1 MKNSRLRRLLITLGI
16 VLGLALSVLILSIIG
31 QEGNLNKTTSG
42 NALTNDTL
50 SQVTLLDDKD
60 CIIVNVY
67 GYGKATYSLS
77 LAVLDIYVRNPEP
90 SMRIG
95 ETYDNVMRLGNRIV
109 SILEKNNLKIETK
122 SISIRPYYAYPNEK
136 LTGYIVTY
144 HIVATTSNMS
154 AVVNVVPYLVNK
166 MIIMRLGFSVN
177 KSTVEK
183 AYEMA
188 LSHAIE
194 NALDKL
200 NIIARTLGMD
210 KIVILNI
217 KENFYPIVRPLYIAS
232 VKITQPVIYAPTGE
246 VSAVVYVTARLCK

>member
-50 SQVTLLDDKD
+50 GQVTLLDDKD

-122 SISIRPYYAYPNEK
+122 SIVYDHTMPI
-136 LTGYIVTY
+136 LTRSSQDT
-144 HIVATTSNMS
+144 
-154 AVVNVVPYLVNK
+154 
-166 MIIMRLGFSVN
+166 
-177 KSTVEK
+177 
-183 AYEMA
+183 
-188 LSHAIE
+188 
-194 NALDKL
+194 
-200 NIIARTLGMD
+200 
-210 KIVILNI
+210 
-217 KENFYPIVRPLYIAS
+217 
-232 VKITQPVIYAPTGE
+232 
-246 VSAVVYVTARLCK
+246 